1 MVVYAVV
8 LAIRGPM
15 NPETVFPFAR
25 WELFSRVP
33 LEVTTSVSVRLIEV
47 DGVVLDPPLYFD
59 ESEEHVDQPR
69 SAVAA
74 ALMEQ
79 LGAGLRD
86 GDVAKAARAQA
97 MSSSQGVASLSSSRL
112 CHLPTAFGSQVTGMV
127 PAWHLKVL
135 PFCCQGEQGPMAWV
149 SQSVTACWLASLR

>member
-97 MSSSQGVASLSSSRL
+97 QLESRFMPDIGSARYEVVLRSFRPLDRHRCDCFLSEE
-112 CHLPTAFGSQVTGMV
+112 
-127 PAWHLKVL
+127 VL
-135 PFCCQGEQGPMAWV
+135 ATLTKDPPP
-149 SQSVTACWLASLR
+149 